1 MGQPGPSPNVY
12 LSPGGEGDPRMP
24 PGSGDRRPRILGGGD
39 SSARNVWIAV
49 ASTVIFFGF
58 IALIVVRSPGWPEIK
73 ESFFNGAEFRAS
85 FPVILQKFVRNIF
98 IFCIAE
104 VLVLILA
111 LFIAVLRSLPGPVF
125 TPLRIMAAAYTDLFR
140 GVPTILVILLLGYG
154 MPALNLQGIPDN
166 DYLWGI
172 LALTLVY
179 SAYVAEVYRAG
190 IQSVHPSQV
199 AAARSLGLSR
209 WQSMRHVVLPQAV
222 RRVIPPLLNDFIG
235 LQKDSALVFVLGVVD
250 ALGQAQII
258 QQGDFNFT
266 PLVALSLIF
275 IVITIPQ
282 ARLVDWLIARDQRK
296 RQSSAA
302 V

>member
-1 MGQPGPSPNVY
+1 MGQPGPNVY
-12 LSPGGEGDPRMP
+12 LSPGGDGDPGMP

-209 WQSMRHVVLPQAV
+209 WRSMRHVVLPQAV

>member
-12 LSPGGEGDPRMP
+12 FSPGGESDPRV

-166 DYLWGI
+166 DYLWWI

>member
-12 LSPGGEGDPRMP
+12 FSPGGESDPRV

-166 DYLWGI
+166 DYLWGT